1 MKRVLFVNG
10 CIRGKDISRS
20 YQLAQAFLAPFSE
33 KGFLVE
39 EVELGALCPS
49 YLHYGNFAA
58 REEKI
63 AAGNFDDPLFD
74 LARQFVSADV
84 LLFAAPFWEYS
95 FPAVVKAYIEQVSVC
110 GMAFHYTPQGVE
122 GLCRAKALVFCT
134 TRGGFATGE
143 SAHLEQGGRYLKAMC
158 EMYGIDKM
166 EMVAAEGLDVDG
178 MDVEAAMEKAK
189 AEAKETAQT
198 ICRLFEKEDGYRK

>member
-10 CIRGKDISRS
+10 CIRGKAVSRS
-20 YQLAQAFLAPFSE
+20 YQLAQAFLAPME
-33 KGFLVE
+33 EAGFVVE
-39 EVELGALCPS
+39 EVDLGAMCPQ

-63 AAGNFDDPLFD
+63 AAGQLDDAMFD

-84 LLFAAPFWEYS
+84 ILFAAPFWEYS

-110 GMAFHYTPQGVE
+110 GLAFHYTPHGVE

-134 TRGGFATGE
+134 TRGGFASGQDAE
-143 SAHLEQGGRYLKAMC
+143 LEQGGRYLKAMC
-158 EMYGIDKM
+158 HMYGIDQM
-166 EMVAAEGLDVDG
+166 TMVAAEGLDIEG
-178 MDVEAAMEKAK
+178 APVETRMEKAK
-189 AEAKETAQT
+189 AEAKETAKAL
-198 ICRLFEKEDGYRK
+198 CRNG